1 MNSAMK
7 PVLKGVALVAA
18 VGVALS
24 VWATQDPMRPM
35 MRDRWS
41 AQELSTIGSMRLNDA
56 GERPTDP
63 SNAYEARADAAAL
76 GRALFNDVR
85 LSMNGQVSCAS
96 CHLSDNEFQDGRQ
109 LGQGVGTGK
118 RRTMPVMGA
127 AHAPF
132 LFWDGR
138 KDSLWSQALGP
149 LEDAAEHG
157 ANRTQLVK
165 VLQDNYKDQYQKLFG
180 PLPEM
185 DGLPHHA
192 SPEGTAAERA
202 AWRAMPETSRDA
214 INRAFANMGKAI
226 AAYERGISYG
236 ASRFDRYA
244 QATVSGD
251 ARGQEVFSQQEAHGL
266 RLFLT
271 KGQCATCH
279 NGPMLTDHA
288 FHNTG
293 VPPIKPS
300 EPDNGRAQG
309 TKMLLE
315 DEFNCLG
322 RYSDAKP
329 EQCAELQFLS
339 TDDPSQV
346 AAFRTPSLR
355 NVADRAPYM
364 HAGQFGS
371 LYEVLQHYARSPKA
385 VIGHSELAHPGEK
398 HTDRQVIRLSEA
410 EVADIETFLR
420 TLSGPV
426 VQPQ

>member
-1 MNSAMK
+1 MNLFR
-7 PVLKGVALVAA
+7 VGVALVAA
-18 VGVALS
+18 GALS
-24 VWATQDPMRPM
+24 VWAAQGPLRPD
-35 MRDRWS
+35 MRDTWS
-41 AQELSTIGSMRLNDA
+41 AQEISTIGSMRLKAA
-56 GERPTDP
+56 GERAPDP
-63 SNAYEARADAAAL
+63 SNVFEARAEAADL
-76 GRALFNDVR
+76 GKALFNDMR
-85 LSMNGQVSCAS
+85 LSRNGQVSCAS
-96 CHLSDNEFQDGRQ
+96 CHVSDRQFQDGRRV
-109 LGQGVGTGK
+109 GQGVGTGR

-127 AHAPF
+127 AHSPF

-149 LEDAAEHG
+149 FEDAAEHG

-165 VLQDNYKDQYQKLFG
+165 ILQANYEDQYQKLFG
-180 PLPEM
+180 PLPELHL
-185 DGLPHHA
+185 LPEHA
-192 SPEGTAAERA
+192 SPEGTAEERA
-202 AWRAMPETSRDA
+202 AWQAMPEARRDA

-226 AAYERGISYG
+226 AAYERGVSYRE
-236 ASRFDRYA
+236 SRFDQYA
-244 QATVSGD
+244 QAIVSGD
-251 ARGQEVFSQQEAHGL
+251 ARGQEVLSPHEVQGL

-279 NGPMLTDHA
+279 SGPLLTDHA

-293 VPPIKPS
+293 VPPHKS
-300 EPDNGRAQG
+300 GEPDDGRLQG
-309 TKMLLE
+309 ARKLLE

-329 EQCAELQFLS
+329 EQCAELQYLS

-371 LYEVLQHYARSPKA
+371 LKEVLEHYARSPKA

-398 HTDRQVIRLSEA
+398 HQDRQVIRLSEA
-410 EVADIETFLR
+410 DARDIEAFLQ
-420 TLSGPV
+420 TLSGTV
-426 VQPQ
+426 VQPE